1 MQLGRTKSHEFIIRN
16 VGNATLTLTAGK
28 PSCQCSRFEIVDGN
42 VPPGASTK
50 GIVEWTPRQERGPFR
65 QTAPVITNDPV
76 QSQLD
81 LTIEGEITDATDFSP
96 PGFYFDKISAG
107 DTKSA
112 EVFVMA
118 MLQDD
123 LQVDSP
129 ELTYAESRDK
139 FDVKI
144 EPAAR
149 DQLPNPSARA
159 GVKVTLT
166 AKPDLP
172 VGHIIQTVSLRTNM
186 PEAEKLE
193 IPVVGRVVGDIS
205 VHGVGWVE
213 EQGLLMLGRVK
224 SSEGAK
230 GKLNVVVR
238 GEGAAEVTFKVA
250 SKDPTE
256 LNVTIGEPRRLTDT
270 LLHVPLEIEVP
281 PGTRPM
287 ARLDTE
293 QGDAGRIVL
302 TTTHP
307 KVKELVLGV
316 RFAVER

>member
-1 MQLGRTKSHEFIIRN
+1 
-16 VGNATLTLTAGK
+16 
-28 PSCQCSRFEIVDGN
+28 
-42 VPPGASTK
+42 
-50 GIVEWTPRQERGPFR
+50 
-65 QTAPVITNDPV
+65 
-76 QSQLD
+76 
-81 LTIEGEITDATDFSP
+81 
-96 PGFYFDKISAG
+96 
-107 DTKSA
+107 
-112 EVFVMA
+112 
-118 MLQDD
+118 
-123 LQVDSP
+123 
-129 ELTYAESRDK
+129 
-139 FDVKI
+139 
-144 EPAAR
+144 
-149 DQLPNPSARA
+149 
-159 GVKVTLT
+159 VKVTLT